1 MHFETDQQSLGRFA
15 RFIDPR
21 VLNRTKAKRVIL
33 GLAVLFLLVG
43 VAISLDRNPQVLNNL
58 DWRPVL
64 LLVLVAVPVTIM
76 LNAYEFVL
84 TGRLVGREI
93 GMPAAIEIS
102 IIGTAANMLPLP
114 GATLVRVAALKAA
127 GAGYGEGTKA
137 TLLVAGLWAGIAFVF
152 AGAWMV
158 RLGVGP
164 VAVLFVGVGLV
175 AWLGCFG
182 YGVWRCQ
189 SATLPVS
196 LSLAKVVLVTVDA
209 LRMFLCLHALGV
221 AVVFDQA
228 GALSVAG
235 FLGNAVSIVPA
246 GLGIREVVSAGLAPL
261 VGLGAGM
268 AFLAAALNRLLGLIT
283 VVPLAI
289 GMLLSGRGKAAGS
302 NTEA

>member
-1 MHFETDQQSLGRFA
+1 MHFETDQQSLGRLA

-21 VLNRTKAKRVIL
+21 VLNRPRAKRFIL
-33 GLAVLFLLVG
+33 GAAVLFLLVG
-43 VAISLDRNPQVLNNL
+43 IAISLDRNPQLLNNL
-58 DWRPVL
+58 NWRPAL
-64 LLVLVAVPVTIM
+64 FLVLVAVPVTIM

-84 TGRLVGREI
+84 TGRLVGCEI
-93 GMPAAIEIS
+93 RFAPAIEIS
-102 IIGTAANMLPLP
+102 ILGTAANLLPLP
-114 GATLVRVAALKAA
+114 GATMVRVAALKAA

-164 VAVLFVGVGLV
+164 VAVLFVVMGLV
-175 AWLGCFG
+175 VWLGCFG

-189 SATLPVS
+189 GATLPVS
-196 LSLAKVVLVTVDA
+196 LSLAKVALVTTDA
-209 LRMFLCLHALGV
+209 LRMFICFSALGLT
-221 AVVFDQA
+221 VVFDQA
-228 GALSVAG
+228 GALAVAG

-246 GLGIREVVSAGLAPL
+246 GLGIREAVSAGLAPL
-261 VGLGAGM
+261 VGLGASM

-289 GMLLSGRGKAAGS
+289 GILLSRRGRVVGEDTAA
-302 NTEA
+302 

>member
-1 MHFETDQQSLGRFA
+1 MHLETDRQSLGRLA

-21 VLNRTKAKRVIL
+21 VLNKPKAKRIIL
-33 GLAVLFLLVG
+33 GLAVLFLLAG
-43 VAISLDRNPQVLNNL
+43 IAISLGRNPEVLSNL

-64 LLVLVAVPVTIM
+64 ILVLAAVPITIM

-84 TGRLVGREI
+84 TGRLVGRRI
-93 GMPAAIEIS
+93 AMPTAIEIS
-102 IIGTAANMLPLP
+102 ILGTAANLLPLP

-127 GAGYGEGTKA
+127 GAGYLEGTKA
-137 TLLVAGLWAGIAFVF
+137 TLLVAGLWAGVAFVF
-152 AGAWMV
+152 AGAWML

-164 VAVLFVGVGLV
+164 VAVLFVVVGLV

-182 YGVWRCQ
+182 YGVRRYRGV
-189 SATLPVS
+189 TLPVY
-196 LSLAKVVLVTVDA
+196 LSLAKVALVTVDA
-209 LRMFLCLHALGV
+209 MRMFLCLSAFGL

-228 GALSVAG
+228 AALAVAG
-235 FLGNAVSIVPA
+235 VVGNAVSIVPA
-246 GLGIREVVSAGLAPL
+246 GLGIREAVSAGLAPL

-289 GMLLSGRGKAAGS
+289 GMLSSGRGQTAGEDTAA
-302 NTEA
+302 